1 MAKPVSDC
9 NGLCMMA
16 SDLIAG
22 MSPNQVAYAHDECPL
37 HGIGYMDDFDV
48 DVEEPDGQAE

>member
-1 MAKPVSDC
+1 
-9 NGLCMMA
+9 MMA